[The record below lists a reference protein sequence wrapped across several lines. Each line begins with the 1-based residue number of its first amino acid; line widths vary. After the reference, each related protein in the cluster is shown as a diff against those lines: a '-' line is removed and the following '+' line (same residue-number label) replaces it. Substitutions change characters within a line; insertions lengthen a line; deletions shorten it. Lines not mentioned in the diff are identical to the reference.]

1 MLMPYVKETILN
13 KALKAVKL
21 TDAELSIVIGHLLH
35 ENEHRLL
42 EIEELKNELEKVSSN
57 RQPRTKTTKRNVST
71 TGVSGESDS

>member
-1 MLMPYVKETILN
+1 MPYVKETILN

-21 TDAELSIVIGHLLH
+21 TDAELSIVIGHLLV
-35 ENEHRLL
+35 